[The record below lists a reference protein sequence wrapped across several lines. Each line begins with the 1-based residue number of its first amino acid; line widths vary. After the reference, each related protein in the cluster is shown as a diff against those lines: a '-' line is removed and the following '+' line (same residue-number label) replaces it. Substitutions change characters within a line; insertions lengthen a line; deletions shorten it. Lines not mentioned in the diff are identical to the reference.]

1 MRTPRLEPVTEVKR
15 RATQIIAGVRAD
27 GYPVIITERGR
38 SAAVLIDIDSYDALL
53 SRLEVLE
60 GVARGERAIR
70 EGRVVSHAAAKRRMR
85 RWQVGRK

>member
-15 RATQIIAGVRAD
+15 RATEIIAGVRAD